1 MVLPFKSWF
10 GFRDYAESE
19 FLYFNVLLVGKRNI
33 FKCLRLEN
41 KKRTF
46 DEYRSLI
53 GKKFKIKSDSTLRR
67 VIIMSRSLK
76 LRLTDEFDDVRSK
89 VMRDPRTREELLDRY
104 KYHRL
109 EDIIKK
115 RYGTNYFLRITN
127 HGAVV
132 E

>member
-1 MVLPFKSWF
+1 M
-10 GFRDYAESE
+10 
-19 FLYFNVLLVGKRNI
+19 
-33 FKCLRLEN
+33 
-41 KKRTF
+41 
-46 DEYRSLI
+46 
-53 GKKFKIKSDSTLRR
+53 
-67 VIIMSRSLK
+67 IMDRSLK

-127 HGAVV
+127 HGTVV

>member
-1 MVLPFKSWF
+1 MT
-10 GFRDYAESE
+10 G
-19 FLYFNVLLVGKRNI
+19 
-33 FKCLRLEN
+33 
-41 KKRTF
+41 
-46 DEYRSLI
+46 
-53 GKKFKIKSDSTLRR
+53 
-67 VIIMSRSLK
+67 RSLK

-109 EDIIKK
+109 EDIIKQ